1 MFLDN
6 IVQLF
11 VICCSQLE
19 NLHGVKV
26 YYSFYGL
33 FESTTWQEAPD
44 SAFAEFTKLQL
55 QSYKIEN
62 VRLLNR
68 KQYKI
73 SDLFPP
79 VKWSKPQSKTATNQT
94 TAISSETTVVFRLF
108 PVPANPPINND
119 KISSSHLIR
128 KLWRIDSGRGIESA
142 IILRRGCDHRNNNN
156 SNRKITISA
165 KMCQCVGKHT
175 IN

>member
-1 MFLDN
+1 ME
-6 IVQLF
+6 
-11 VICCSQLE
+11 S
-19 NLHGVKV
+19 V

-79 VKWSKPQSKTATNQT
+79 VKWSKPQSKTATNQPT
-94 TAISSETTVVFRLF
+94 KQPQFPQKQQLSSDRS
-108 PVPANPPINND
+108 PSP
-119 KISSSHLIR
+119 LITP
-128 KLWRIDSGRGIESA
+128 L
-142 IILRRGCDHRNNNN
+142 
-156 SNRKITISA
+156 ITI
-165 KMCQCVGKHT
+165 KFPRP
-175 IN
+175 I